1 MNYMI
6 FYMIYFKIVINA
18 IYILTDLNQ
27 SKKVFFD
34 NKKDIETVMF
44 QNLMTE
50 QEYIQKYY
58 HILKYLKNEN

>member
-1 MNYMI
+1 MI

-27 SKKVFFD
+27 SNTVFFD

>member
-1 MNYMI
+1 MI

>member
-6 FYMIYFKIVINA
+6 FYMIYFKIVIDA